1 LADARK
7 PHGYAGQ
14 LCRDGRRCAWRAPLG
29 APRRGSADQPLS
41 CSERGAF
48 YSPALEVSGESG
60 VVELAVVEQHVCVG
74 VGGDRERAL
83 ADAGADQ
90 RPGLA
95 LAVPK
100 ADAAVAQV
108 VWATTWA
115 CRRLCRR
122 VRWRCAAAL
131 G

>member
-1 LADARK
+1 MRENRMVMRVSCAGTVADVRGV
-7 PHGYAGQ
+7 PPSVHP
-14 LCRDGRRCAWRAPLG
+14 RC
-29 APRRGSADQPLS
+29 GSADQPLS

-48 YSPALEVSGESG
+48 YGRALEVSGESG